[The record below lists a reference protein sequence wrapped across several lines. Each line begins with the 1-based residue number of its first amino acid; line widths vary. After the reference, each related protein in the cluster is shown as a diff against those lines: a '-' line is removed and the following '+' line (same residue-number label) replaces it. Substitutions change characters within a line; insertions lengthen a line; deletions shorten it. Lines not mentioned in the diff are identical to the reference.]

1 MRSHESIIES
11 VERTV
16 PSARDSN
23 AVQTGWC
30 DECGRQHACVKGEG
44 RDKYVASSRDS
55 SDPSIAVRL
64 YNVNEWIHVQL
75 QLCWATL
82 LATFCMNWV
91 THVVYL
97 QICSSMS
104 CRMGEGA
111 LLSYWI
117 LRCRRYTRASHP
129 PPTPQ
134 PQANIPNTNIN
145 AAQVLDTHPTRNW
158 SRTLYAYNRYTS
170 LTHRAHA
177 THACSYHARPR
188 SRQMKV
194 PFSVEISS
202 KPSQSA
208 PSGP

>member
-23 AVQTGWC
+23 ALQTGRC

-82 LATFCMNWV
+82 LAIFCMNWV
-91 THVVYL
+91 THLVYL

-111 LLSYWI
+111 LLHARAKSRQPSNA
-117 LRCRRYTRASHP
+117 LNHPRLQRASWQGSSALSSRGNRPLVMPLVVGLH
-129 PPTPQ
+129 
-134 PQANIPNTNIN
+134 IYVYI
-145 AAQVLDTHPTRNW
+145 LYIYIHTHTHGEV
-158 SRTLYAYNRYTS
+158 S
-170 LTHRAHA
+170 LPFAHKITA
-177 THACSYHARPR
+177 SASPGKVVPLPSAR
-188 SRQMKV
+188 
-194 PFSVEISS
+194 
-202 KPSQSA
+202 
-208 PSGP
+208 